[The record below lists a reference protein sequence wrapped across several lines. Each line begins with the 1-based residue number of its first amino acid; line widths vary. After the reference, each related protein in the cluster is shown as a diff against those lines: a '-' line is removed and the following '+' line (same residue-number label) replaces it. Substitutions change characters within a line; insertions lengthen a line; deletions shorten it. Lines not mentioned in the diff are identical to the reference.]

1 MRDDDGWLLCVWNGG
16 VGNKGK
22 DIYETRDGGAT
33 WQLRARAPF
42 AVKAVGRLGTY
53 GYPTGLAFGA
63 DGHGWIPQECGS
75 LLATRDGGRRWHDLA
90 ITEPE
95 VRLALSASLV
105 SAEAGF
111 AVIRDGRRQRYE
123 LDRTN
128 DGGRTWHL
136 VHAWPM

>member
-1 MRDDDGWLLCVWNGG
+1 MRDDGG
-16 VGNKGK
+16 DRSGRGA
-22 DIYETRDGGAT
+22 RDGGST
-33 WQLRARAPF
+33 RRRDFPLARIGPHRRRRC
-42 AVKAVGRLGTY
+42 VVVGGERSSDGV
-53 GYPTGLAFGA
+53 GVVPDGFGA
-63 DGHGWIPQECGS
+63 DGHGWIPQERGS